1 MTATRPGIQQMTST
15 VTPYPHTVF
24 FSSNCQAHGPLP
36 SNTSWHSSESLGCH
50 FCLKSKIK
58 LNPAVANSGGAYVL
72 NTDIQTREVEVDIE
86 FTVQS
91 ELETSRGFMALF
103 TQNELYPEDFEE
115 SDIGYR

>member
-1 MTATRPGIQQMTST
+1 M
-15 VTPYPHTVF
+15 
-24 FSSNCQAHGPLP
+24 
-36 SNTSWHSSESLGCH
+36 
-50 FCLKSKIK
+50 
-58 LNPAVANSGGAYVL
+58 L

-91 ELETSRGFMALF
+91 DLETSRGFMVLF